1 MKKLMYFGNHWITA
15 THAAF
20 IKNVCK
26 VFVQADRERL
36 STINVVDSAVS
47 LIGFVSTT
55 VTSVGMKDLEFVV
68 PAIDDVT
75 RAFALSAWLGEAI
88 TAKDEMLSALERID
102 VNKYCKIHNIEIP
115 AYPVKDK
122 TIDDDDDVIAGM
134 SITERYRYLMLET
147 RAAHIGEVIHPNKSL
162 SNARKQVLSVEEN
175 PTKTS
180 GSGRDMTITTR
191 SISVDRAKLDEL
203 FFDLQNE
210 HRKAQSALNQI
221 KSDIKKKVDEHNLAV
236 SRKYSDAMAVYNNE
250 VTLLREKANEYV
262 IEERKRVSALKIV
275 IPNELKEFYDLI
287 DSMGK

>member
-1 MKKLMYFGNHWITA
+1 MYFGNNGITA

-26 VFVQADRERL
+26 EFVQADREKL
-36 STINVVDSAVS
+36 STINVVDSVVS
-47 LIGFVSTT
+47 LIGSVSATT
-55 VTSVGMKDLEFVV
+55 TSVGVKDLEFVV

-88 TAKDEMLSALERID
+88 TAKEEMLKEVERID
-102 VNKYCKIHNIEIP
+102 IRQYCKIHNIEM
-115 AYPVKDK
+115 PVYAEKEE
-122 TIDDDDDVIAGM
+122 TIDDDDVIAAM
-134 SITERYRYLMLET
+134 SISERYNYLMLET

-191 SISVDRAKLDEL
+191 SISVDRKRLDEL

-221 KSDIKKKVDEHNLAV
+221 KSDIKKKVDKHNLAV
-236 SRKYSDAMAVYNNE
+236 SRRYSNAMAVYTNE
-250 VTLLREKANEYV
+250 VNLLREKANEYV
-262 IEERKRVSALKIV
+262 IEERKRISALKIV
-275 IPNELKEFYDLI
+275 IPNELKEFYNLI

>member
-1 MKKLMYFGNHWITA
+1 MKKLMYFGNNGITA

-26 VFVQADRERL
+26 EFVQADREKL
-36 STINVVDSAVS
+36 STINVVDSVVS
-47 LIGFVSTT
+47 LIGSVSATT
-55 VTSVGMKDLEFVV
+55 TSVGVKDLEFVV

-88 TAKDEMLSALERID
+88 TAKEEMLKEVERID
-102 VNKYCKIHNIEIP
+102 VRQYCKIHNIEM
-115 AYPVKDK
+115 PVYTEKEE
-122 TIDDDDDVIAGM
+122 TIDDDDVIAAM
-134 SITERYRYLMLET
+134 SISERYKYLMLET

-191 SISVDRAKLDEL
+191 SISVDRKRLDEL

-236 SRKYSDAMAVYNNE
+236 SRRYSDAMAVYTNE
-250 VTLLREKANEYV
+250 VNLLREKANEYV
-262 IEERKRVSALKIV
+262 IEERKRISALKIV
-275 IPNELKEFYDLI
+275 IPNELKEFYNLI